1 MTYINIYIHLKSNML
16 NIYTWN
22 LLVQRN
28 EKTNETHVLYLKHFV
43 RRSYNSQEK
52 CINMLH
58 IHFQTCTLKNS
69 TMVLNTDLPI
79 LWCEKQKIVMLKRN
93 VLFFIACIE

>member
-1 MTYINIYIHLKSNML
+1 MTCINIYIHLKSNML
-16 NIYTWN
+16 NIYAWN
-22 LLVQRN
+22 ILVRRD
-28 EKTNETHVLYLKHFV
+28 EKTNETHVLYLKHIV

-58 IHFQTCTLKNS
+58 IHFQTCTLNNS
-69 TMVLNTDLPI
+69 TMVLNTELSI

-93 VLFFIACIE
+93 VLFFTARIE